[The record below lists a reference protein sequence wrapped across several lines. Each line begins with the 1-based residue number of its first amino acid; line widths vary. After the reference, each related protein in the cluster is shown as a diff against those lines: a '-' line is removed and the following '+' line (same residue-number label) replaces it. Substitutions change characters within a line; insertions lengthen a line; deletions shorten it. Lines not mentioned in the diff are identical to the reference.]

1 MSFEEI
7 YRLYFRDVYLFLLA
21 MSENP
26 DIAEEITQETFYKAL
41 KNIHKFKGE
50 CSLKTW
56 LCQIAKNTYLTHCKK
71 QKRLTHEDI
80 SEVYADATME
90 DLVLQKEEELSVY
103 RIMTCLNEPSKEVF
117 MLRKFGDLS
126 YKEIGEIF
134 GRKEGWAR
142 VTYHRAKIKIQEHIK
157 EES

>member
-1 MSFEEI
+1 M
-7 YRLYFRDVYLFLLA
+7 
-21 MSENP
+21 
-26 DIAEEITQETFYKAL
+26 
-41 KNIHKFKGE
+41 
-50 CSLKTW
+50 
-56 LCQIAKNTYLTHCKK
+56 
-71 QKRLTHEDI
+71 THEDI

-103 RIMTCLNEPSKEVF
+103 RIMNCLNEPFKEVF
-117 MLRKFGDLS
+117 MLRTFGDLS

-142 VTYHRAKIKIQEHIK
+142 VTYHRAKLNIQEHIK

>member
-71 QKRLTHEDI
+71 QKLLTHEDI
-80 SEVYADATME
+80 SEVYANATM
-90 DLVLQKEEELSVY
+90 
-103 RIMTCLNEPSKEVF
+103 
-117 MLRKFGDLS
+117 
-126 YKEIGEIF
+126 
-134 GRKEGWAR
+134 
-142 VTYHRAKIKIQEHIK
+142 
-157 EES
+157 